1 MCSSQPWCADGRG
14 LKGRLTRRAHAGA
27 RACEVEEFGGHGA
40 MIAHGFRGRTGL
52 FAGGAAAQGASR
64 CPGTVCFP
72 HSESDRGDGHA
83 KCGVFGF
90 SVSRFFSLLLQFFSF
105 HGLLLASRYCTR
117 WMRVKCC
124 TIWFAGVH
132 SIVRHGAAHS
142 HGKEGVRCA
151 CSAAH

>member
-1 MCSSQPWCADGRG
+1 MCSSQPWCPDGRAEVSLDSQG
-14 LKGRLTRRAHAGA
+14 TCRRACM
-27 RACEVEEFGGHGA
+27 RGGGVWRPRRHDRPWFSR
-40 MIAHGFRGRTGL
+40 AHGPICRRSSC
-52 FAGGAAAQGASR
+52 ARRVKVSR
-64 CPGTVCFP
+64 YRMLP

-90 SVSRFFSLLLQFFSF
+90 SVSRFFSLLQVFSRSSS
-105 HGLLLASRYCTR
+105 GVAYCTR